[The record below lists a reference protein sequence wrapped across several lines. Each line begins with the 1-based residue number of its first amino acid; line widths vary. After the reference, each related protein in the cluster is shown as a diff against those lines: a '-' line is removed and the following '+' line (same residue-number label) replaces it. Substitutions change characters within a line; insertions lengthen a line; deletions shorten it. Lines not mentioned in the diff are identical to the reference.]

1 MPHTLAHEA
10 ARRRTFAIISHPDA
24 GKTTLTEHLLL
35 LGGAIHEAGRVKAR
49 GEARRARSDWMKI
62 EQERGISVTSAV
74 MTFEYDG
81 AIFNLL
87 DTPGHEDFSEDTYR
101 TLTAADSAV
110 MVIDAAKGIESQT
123 RKLFEVCRLRDIP
136 IMTFVNKMDR
146 EARDAFELLDE
157 ISDQLQLDVAPM
169 AWPAGHGLNFK
180 GVYDLYT
187 DEFQPF
193 GDSPAPL
200 PDDVRAKLED
210 DVELV
215 RAGLSRFDAASYREG
230 HLSPVF
236 FGSALKNFAVKDLL
250 TALARHAPPPRTQA
264 AKDREVKPS
273 DSEVSGFVF
282 KVQANMDPNH
292 RDRVAFVRLASGRF
306 RRNMKLIQSGT
317 GKTIGVHNPILFFA
331 QTRETVDEA
340 YPGDIIGIPNHG
352 VLRVG
357 DTLSESGT
365 VVFTGIPNFAPE
377 ILRRVRLGDPMKQK
391 HLARALTSL
400 AEEGVTQ
407 VFKPAIGSYWIVG
420 VVGPLQLD
428 VLKSRL
434 RDEYGLDAE
443 LEASPYDAARW
454 IGAAPA
460 ELEKFVE
467 SNRGGMAADRDGA
480 PVFLA
485 KSNWELGYV
494 AEKFPK
500 VKFAKTRERSDV
512 QSTT

>member
-1 MPHTLAHEA
+1 MSRTPASEA

-35 LGGAIHEAGRVKAR
+35 LGGAIHAAGRVKAR
-49 GEARRARSDWMKI
+49 GEARRAKSDWMKI

-74 MTFEYDG
+74 MTFEYKD
-81 AIFNLL
+81 AVFNLL

-110 MVIDAAKGIESQT
+110 MVIDAAKGIEAQT

-146 EARDAFELLDE
+146 EARDPFELLDE
-157 ISDQLQLDVAPM
+157 ISDQLQIDTAPM
-169 AWPAGHGLNFK
+169 MWPCGMGLNFR
-180 GVYDLYT
+180 GVQEIDGGSFIAYNDAVPTEEEAAAL
-187 DEFQPF
+187 EENVLLA
-193 GDSPAPL
+193 GEGL
-200 PDDVRAKLED
+200 PKFNLE
-210 DVELV
+210 
-215 RAGLSRFDAASYREG
+215 SYREG

-236 FGSALKNFAVKDLL
+236 FGSALKNFGVEQLL
-250 TALARHAPPPRTQA
+250 EALARYAPSPREQA
-264 AKDREVKPS
+264 STAAAVQPGDREVT
-273 DSEVSGFVF
+273 GFVF

-292 RDRVAFVRLASGRF
+292 RDRVAFLRLASGEFKRG
-306 RRNMKLIQSGT
+306 MKLKQSGT

-331 QTRETVDEA
+331 SERETVDEA
-340 YPGDIIGIPNHG
+340 WPGDIIGIPNHG

-357 DTLSESGT
+357 DTLSESGS

-377 ILRRVRLGDPMKQK
+377 ILRRVRLADPMKQK
-391 HLARALTSL
+391 HLARALESL

-407 VFKPAIGSYWIVG
+407 LFKPAIGSQWIVG
-420 VVGPLQLD
+420 VVGALQLD

-434 RDEYGLDAE
+434 RAEYELDAD

-454 IGAAPA
+454 LSGAQA
-460 ELEKFVE
+460 EIEKFAAA
-467 SNRGGMAADRDGA
+467 NKGGMAADRDGA

-485 KSNWELGYV
+485 KSAWEMGYV
-494 AEKFPK
+494 AERHPH
-500 VKFAKTRERSDV
+500 VKLLKTRERHEV
-512 QSTT
+512 HAAN